1 MKTKKESFFWT
12 SYSDLMTSLFFV
24 MLILFVVTIC
34 VLHNRMVATEEELKQ
49 IKKIQ
54 ESTKDLPK
62 EYFTYNDEYEKF
74 VLKIEC
80 KFQVGS
86 AIIED
91 YNTKEKLKEA
101 GIAICDFLKKYNNNS
116 YLLIIEGQASKDNYP
131 LNYELSY
138 ERAKALVEYWHSL
151 SEIRDYFGKNC
162 EVLIAGSGDN
172 KIDLGKKPMRDE
184 YSEKNNQRFIIH
196 IIPKNIIKEKNQD
209 YGLRH

>member
-1 MKTKKESFFWT
+1 
-12 SYSDLMTSLFFV
+12 MTSLFFV
-24 MLILFVVTIC
+24 MLILFIVTIC
-34 VLHNRMVATEEELKQ
+34 VLHNRMKKIEIEIEQ

-62 EYFTYNDEYEKF
+62 EYFSYNEEYEKF

-91 YNTKEKLKEA
+91 YTTKEKLKEA
-101 GIAICDFLKKYNNNS
+101 GIAICDFLKKYNKNS
-116 YLLIIEGQASKDNYP
+116 YLLIIEGQASKDNYS

-138 ERAKALVEYWHSL
+138 NRAKALVEYWDSL

-172 KIDLGKKPMRDE
+172 KIDLGKKPMRDTV
-184 YSEKNNQRFIIH
+184 SEKNNQRFIIH
-196 IIPKNIIKEKNQD
+196 IIPKNIIESKQ
-209 YGLRH
+209 